1 MNNFVSYTIRMLH
14 SLQMYN
20 KQFERKKTMC
30 LYNYYYLCTINHYEH
45 SDINKD
51 KWYQNVYNTPDIQIF
66 ALNDKFMN

>member
-1 MNNFVSYTIRMLH
+1 
-14 SLQMYN
+14 
-20 KQFERKKTMC
+20 MC

-51 KWYQNVYNTPDIQIF
+51 KWYQNVYHTPDIQIF